1 MRTFVFV
8 LCTLIRSLFANAQ
21 ETQGATITVTIDN
34 IVNDEGKVMIALH
47 SNETFMRGEGIMSQ
61 ESTIA
66 DGKVEFTFE
75 GVPVGTYAIMALHD
89 ANNNNK
95 MDYEANG
102 MPKESYGMSGNEM
115 TMGPPNFEMAKFNVT
130 DEDLEFNIRF

>member
-8 LCTLIRSLFANAQ
+8 LCTLISSLFANAQ

-115 TMGPPNFEMAKFNVT
+115 TMGPPNFEMVKFNVT

>member
-1 MRTFVFV
+1 MKTFVFV
-8 LCTLIRSLFANAQ
+8 LCTLISSLLINAQ

-34 IVNDEGKVMIALH
+34 IVNDEGKVIIALH
-47 SNETFMRGEGIMSQ
+47 SSETFMRGEGIMSQ
-61 ESTIA
+61 ESTIT

-75 GVPVGTYAIMALHD
+75 GVPAGTYAIMALHD
-89 ANNNNK
+89 ANSNNR

-130 DEDLEFNIRF
+130 NEDLEFNIRF

>member
-1 MRTFVFV
+1 MKTFVFV
-8 LCTLIRSLFANAQ
+8 LCTLISSLFINAQ
-21 ETQGATITVTIDN
+21 KTQGATITVTIDN
-34 IVNDEGKVMIALH
+34 IVNDEGKVIIALH

-61 ESTIA
+61 ESTIT

-89 ANNNNK
+89 ANNNNT

-115 TMGPPNFEMAKFNVT
+115 TMGPPSFEMAKFNVT

>member
-8 LCTLIRSLFANAQ
+8 LCTLISSLFANAQ

-34 IVNDEGKVMIALH
+34 IVNDEGKVIIALH

>member
-8 LCTLIRSLFANAQ
+8 LCTLISSLFANAQ